1 MVSTGEAGAGGAG
14 LERLAPP
21 ALALVLLGVII
32 ATIALHIAVGAKPLP
47 LETVFEAFVSRDATE
62 FDHMI
67 VWDLRLP
74 RAILAVI
81 VGASLAVAG
90 ALMQGVTRNPLADP
104 GILGL
109 MAGASF
115 AVVMSANLFG
125 NASPAFLPWIAA
137 CGALAAAAIVYTIA
151 LWAPGGPTPAT
162 LTLSGAAVAAFL
174 GAWISLAHILNEDSF
189 DQLRVWLTGSLAGRD
204 LDLLVYTGPP
214 LLLAMAGALAL
225 ARQVT
230 VLSMGEE
237 VAIGLGVRTGRLK
250 VMLLLVVVMLTAC
263 SVALAGPL
271 GFIGLVIPH
280 VVRLFAGSDYRLI
293 VPFSALA
300 GAAYLTAVDIVA
312 RIALQPQEI
321 STGLVTAIL
330 GAPLFVFLVWQK
342 TR

>member
-1 MVSTGEAGAGGAG
+1 MRFAPQAAAIAMLG
-14 LERLAPP
+14 LI
-21 ALALVLLGVII
+21 GVVF
-32 ATIALHIAVGAKPLP
+32 ALHIAVGAKSLP
-47 LETVFEAFVSRDATE
+47 LETVIEALLARDATV

-74 RAILAVI
+74 RAVLALV
-81 VGASLAVAG
+81 VGASIAVAG

-115 AVVMSANLFG
+115 AVVMTATLWGPS
-125 NASPAFLPWIAA
+125 SPLLLPWIAA
-137 CGALAAAAIVYTIA
+137 GGALVAAAIVYGIA

-162 LTLSGAAVAAFL
+162 LTLSGSAVTAFL
-174 GAWISLAHILNEDSF
+174 GAWISLAHILNDETF

-204 LDLLVYTGPP
+204 LDLLIYAGPP
-214 LLLAMAGALAL
+214 LLGAMAGALVL

-230 VLSMGEE
+230 VLAMGDE
-237 VAIGLGVRTGRLK
+237 VAVGLGVKTGRLK
-250 VMLLLVVVMLTAC
+250 LLLLLIVVVLTAGA
-263 SVALAGPL
+263 VALAGPL
-271 GFIGLVIPH
+271 GFIGLVVPH
-280 VVRLFAGSDYRLI
+280 AVRLFTGSDYRLV

-312 RIALQPQEI
+312 RTALQPQEI
-321 STGLVTAIL
+321 STGLVTALI
-330 GAPLFVFLVWQK
+330 GSPLFVFLVWRK